1 MEIHFEIGYKAVVTN
16 LRASPNEF
24 CKHTHSLYASRHNR
38 IGRTEVF
45 DPYSKHFRID
55 GGTRNCPIPA
65 QAYVGCDF
73 YETSHRETLL
83 KQRLSQSWQWC
94 DENGEHN
101 LLLNTEARTYIY
113 ALKQV
118 GDRKE
123 IKKSEGSTSSFKK
136 ELDVVSQETYYSL
149 YLFDF
154 PQRGHTS
161 MISVDG
167 ASAPKIYVTNS
178 KVYELR

>member
-1 MEIHFEIGYKAVVTN
+1 MQAAITASVVLKSLILIQSISALTVVLGIVQF
-16 LRASPNEF
+16 LRRR
-24 CKHTHSLYASRHNR
+24 SRFT
-38 IGRTEVF
+38 GRNIVTWML
-45 DPYSKHFRID
+45 
-55 GGTRNCPIPA
+55 IPLIM
-65 QAYVGCDF
+65 YVGCDF

-101 LLLNTEARTYIY
+101 LLLNTEARTYTY
-113 ALKQV
+113 SLKQV

-154 PQRGHTS
+154 PQRGYTS